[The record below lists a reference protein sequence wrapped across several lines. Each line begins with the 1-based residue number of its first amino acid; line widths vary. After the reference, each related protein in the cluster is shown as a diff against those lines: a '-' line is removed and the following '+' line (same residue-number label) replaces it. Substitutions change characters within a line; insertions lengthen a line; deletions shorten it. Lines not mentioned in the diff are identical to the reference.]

1 MSYLNSLAQ
10 GAGGAGGPMA
20 PQPATQGLGPVPSQP
35 GLPPPPTG
43 VGKMPVGAPTT
54 TKMSAGADAIAGLRS
69 FAGFAPEMQA
79 EIQDIIAKIKSAS
92 ASKPGQ
98 SAGPAGDDPGVPGAA
113 ALDDS
118 ALLQSGSPGPM

>member
-1 MSYLNSLAQ
+1 MSYLSAL
-10 GAGGAGGPMA
+10 AGGGGGGGMP
-20 PQPATQGLGPVPSQP
+20 PQAATQGLGPVPNQP

-79 EIQDIIAKIKSAS
+79 DIQEMISRIKSAS
-92 ASKPGQ
+92 ASKPGMN
-98 SAGPAGDDPGVPGAA
+98 AGPATSEPGVPGAA
-113 ALDDS
+113 QLDDS
-118 ALLQSGSPGPM
+118 ALMESGSPGPV